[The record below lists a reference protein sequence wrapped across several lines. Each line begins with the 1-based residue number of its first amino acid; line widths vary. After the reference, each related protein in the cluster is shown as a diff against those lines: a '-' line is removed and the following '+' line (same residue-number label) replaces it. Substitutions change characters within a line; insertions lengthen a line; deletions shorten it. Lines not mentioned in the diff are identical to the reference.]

1 MLKIKYS
8 RGVNTFDNCPAQRTA
23 SSFDDF
29 QEAVLADKSDTKG
42 KTYICS
48 AFLSGPHT
56 QKPDRYPGI
65 NHWRLGC
72 YTQPRN
78 FLAFDFDGFESPEV
92 FSEVM
97 TQLNT
102 FKGFG
107 YTTASHTEDLPRARA
122 IIALTR
128 YVSRD
133 EGIKLAE
140 QLQLELLQKFGMNSI
155 KFDESVYRG
164 EQPIY
169 TPVTSSIEY
178 RFTGEI
184 LDVDAVLS
192 RVIHIPNELA
202 AFAPQH
208 TAFITPELIR
218 DGEGRENFILK
229 YSAHLRSKGISQ
241 SEIETLVLAYSNNHM
256 EPPLDQEVVLDRA
269 RRYHT
274 NQPHTSSEI
283 PPLEIYENETFVPDE
298 DLVAND
304 PYWPKPE
311 DIKNSLP
318 PVPAFDSRFFP
329 SKLSEYVTDI
339 AERMSCPPDF
349 AGIGMMVTM
358 QAALGS
364 RINCKP
370 YDKNP
375 WTTPCGAWGMLIAPP
390 SSMKSAPLAET
401 IAPLKKLD
409 RDAANDFR
417 QSITQY
423 EIEKGIYEHELKE
436 AIKKKVSSTQLIEPT
451 SPGMTRFLVNDAT
464 YEKMI
469 EIASHNPN
477 GFLMFRDELVGWLH
491 SLNKE
496 NQKEAR
502 GLYLTAWS
510 GNDSYAT
517 DRIGRGHV
525 RANNVNISV
534 LGTTQPNVI
543 KNIVSNVV
551 HGGMEDDGLIARF
564 QFVTFPDMPSEYVH
578 VDRYTNLEAANH
590 YEDLIESFAK
600 LNPASVQAQMTH
612 DGKYYLS
619 FDEEAQAIFEA
630 WRANLEKRL
639 RDPNTEEHPVT
650 LAHLGKYRSLFP
662 KIALALH
669 LSEGGKGPI
678 TKRAAQR
685 TLLWINYLE
694 AHARRMYH
702 TATNRA
708 LQSAVALSNKIRTGK
723 LKSGFTKSDI
733 LTKEWADLKT
743 ADDINSALTIL
754 SDMNWIRGIEDKST
768 GGRPKTNY
776 YINPHVKQAA

>member
-1 MLKIKYS
+1 MIKYS
-8 RGVNTFDNCPAQRTA
+8 RGLNTYDNCPAQLTA
-23 SSFDDF
+23 ASFDEF
-29 QEAVLADKSDTKG
+29 QEAVLADKSETKG

-48 AFLSGPHT
+48 AFSSGPHT
-56 QKPDRYPGI
+56 QKPERYPGI

-72 YTQPRN
+72 YTHSRC

-92 FSEVM
+92 FAEVM
-97 TQLNT
+97 AYLNT

-107 YTTASHTEDLPRARA
+107 YTTASHTQEKPRARA

-128 YVSRD
+128 YVPRD
-133 EGIKLAE
+133 EGVKIAE
-140 QLQLELLQKFGMNSI
+140 QIQLELLQKFGMNSI
-155 KFDESVYRG
+155 NFDESVYRG

-178 RFTGEI
+178 RFTGEV

-202 AFAPQH
+202 AFASPQA
-208 TAFITPELIR
+208 TFSMPKLIK

-229 YSAHLRSKGISQ
+229 YSAYLRNKGLAQ
-241 SEIETLVLAYSNNHM
+241 PEIETLVLAYSNNHM
-256 EPPLDQEVVLDRA
+256 EPPLDEDVVLDRA
-269 RRYHT
+269 RRYQI
-274 NQPHTSSEI
+274 NQPHTPFEI
-283 PPLEIYENETFVPDE
+283 PPLEIYEDETFIPDE
-298 DLVAND
+298 GLVAND
-304 PYWPKPE
+304 PYWPQPE
-311 DIKNSLP
+311 AIKNSLP
-318 PVPAFDSRFFP
+318 PVPAFDTRFFP

-339 AERMSCPPDF
+339 AQRMSCPPDF
-349 AGIGMMVTM
+349 PGIGMMVTI
-358 QAALGS
+358 QAAIGS

-375 WTTPCGAWGMLIAPP
+375 WITPCGAWGMVIAPP
-390 SSMKSAPLAET
+390 SSMKSPPLAET
-401 IAPLKKLD
+401 LDPLKKLD
-409 RDAANDFR
+409 REAANDFK
-417 QSITQY
+417 QSITKY

-436 AIKKKVSSTQLIEPT
+436 AIKKKISSTQLIVPT
-451 SPGMTRFLVNDAT
+451 APGMTRFLVNDAT

-525 RANNVNISV
+525 RASNVNISV

-543 KNIVSNVV
+543 KSVVSNVV

-564 QFVTFPDMPSEYVH
+564 QFVAFPDMPSEYVH
-578 VDRYTNLEAANH
+578 VDRHPNLAAASH

-639 RDPNTEEHPVT
+639 RDPNSEEHPVT

-669 LSEGGKGPI
+669 LCDGGKGPI
-678 TKRAAQR
+678 TKRAALR
-685 TLLWINYLE
+685 TLIWINYLE

-708 LQSAVALSNKIRTGK
+708 LQSAVALSNKIKAGK

-754 SDMNWIRGIEDKST
+754 SDMDWIRGVEDKST